1 MPNLK
6 LQVGNLK
13 VLPPWMI
20 KQGMNLMEE
29 QRGQIKQ
36 EQEKDGSSVAGGS
49 TDNKKSTIEEDK
61 NILLV
66 LAMESALYLLDV
78 KAYYAAFIEKQQEL
92 EKAAQKQDEA
102 ISDGLCGMSNNRQVG
117 MNSKCEV
124 GEEEASVVDKYVKH
138 QLK

>member
-1 MPNLK
+1 MTRGVFPKYMNHGALVSGK
-6 LQVGNLK
+6 TSRAFVK
-13 VLPPWMI
+13 I
-20 KQGMNLMEE
+20 KFSCFDLCH
-29 QRGQIKQ
+29 I
-36 EQEKDGSSVAGGS
+36 
-49 TDNKKSTIEEDK
+49 
-61 NILLV
+61 
-66 LAMESALYLLDV
+66 DV

>member
-66 LAMESALYLLDV
+66 RAMESALYLLG
-78 KAYYAAFIEKQQEL
+78 KF
-92 EKAAQKQDEA
+92 
-102 ISDGLCGMSNNRQVG
+102 
-117 MNSKCEV
+117 
-124 GEEEASVVDKYVKH
+124 
-138 QLK
+138 